1 MRLLPPNFVLL
12 MKYGGHT
19 FFLLIQKERENENS
33 GQSQRVIRDVALAE
47 RMLGG
52 KRVTVSHE
60 IGLDGLSQISM
71 SLDDFH
77 YLEFFS
83 SCLLLELFGK
93 IYEN

>member
-1 MRLLPPNFVLL
+1 M
-12 MKYGGHT
+12 
-19 FFLLIQKERENENS
+19 
-33 GQSQRVIRDVALAE
+33 
-47 RMLGG
+47 
-52 KRVTVSHE
+52 TVSHE